1 MGKPTFRSFNDVVRE
16 LEDVY
21 GHKELWLYSG
31 TAYATSTEMIDAR
44 HNWKSALLN
53 KSDFG

>member
-21 GHKELWLYSG
+21 GHKELWLYS
-31 TAYATSTEMIDAR
+31 ER
-44 HNWKSALLN
+44 HTQRQQK
-53 KSDFG
+53 